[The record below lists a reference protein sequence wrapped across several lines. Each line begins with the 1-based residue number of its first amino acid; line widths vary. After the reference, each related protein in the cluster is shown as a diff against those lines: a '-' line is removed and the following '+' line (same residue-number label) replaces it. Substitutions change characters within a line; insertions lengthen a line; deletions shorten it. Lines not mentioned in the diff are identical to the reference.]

1 MSHAR
6 LPLHI
11 AFWMP
16 VPPFAT
22 LMVICCVPRLVVGLV
37 AVSPGWAASLSG
49 RAGRSP
55 DSWWRGVSRPWV
67 RVAPAA
73 GPAAAS
79 AATTDAQA
87 SRPRPIFLTAVPP
100 YR

>member
-22 LMVICCVPRLVVGLV
+22 LMVICCVPRLVVGLE
-37 AVSPGWAASLSG
+37 AVSPGWASVPG
-49 RAGRSP
+49 RTARGP
-55 DSWWRGVSRPWV
+55 DSWWRGVSRPCA

-73 GPAAAS
+73 GPATAS

-87 SRPRPIFLTAVPP
+87 RRPRPIFLVAVPP
-100 YR
+100 YH